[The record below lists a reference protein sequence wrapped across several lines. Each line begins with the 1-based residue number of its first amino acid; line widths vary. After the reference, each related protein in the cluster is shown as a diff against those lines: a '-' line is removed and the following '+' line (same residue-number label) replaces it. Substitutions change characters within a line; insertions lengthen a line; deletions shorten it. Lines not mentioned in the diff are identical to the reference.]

1 MAQVQFIWLLK
12 FRSHVGNTVCGIR
25 AGFIAQVARGSTRM
39 SCESFVPSLL
49 GEGLVS
55 RLDCRHLRG
64 STGPACSKLKTSSSV
79 VRPDSPRLVPSHI
92 S

>member
-12 FRSHVGNTVCGIR
+12 FRSHVGHTVCSIR

-55 RLDCRHLRG
+55 RLDCGHLRG
-64 STGPACSKLKTSSSV
+64 STGQPAVNPTFLH
-79 VRPDSPRLVPSHI
+79 LL
-92 S
+92 